1 MSILPEPPRRLL
13 SEIGRRANGDAHQ
26 SSGPATVL
34 GSQHHMPEAGNLQ
47 PFACGLTGTSVEV
60 LEPRQCD
67 VEGNIPS
74 WLQGDLYRNG
84 PGTFDINTRSG
95 SVYSIAHW

>member
-1 MSILPEPPRRLL
+1 MSTLPEPPRHLL
-13 SEIGRRANGDAHQ
+13 SELGRRAKGDAHQ
-26 SSGPATVL
+26 SSGAAKAA
-34 GSQHHMPEAGNLQ
+34 GAQHHMPDLQ

-67 VEGNIPS
+67 IEGTVPS

-84 PGTFDINTRSG
+84 PGTFDVDTSSG